1 MAQHLPSSFLIL
13 KRSPSSFNL
22 QPFQVIVV
30 TDDAIKKELAESA
43 MIGPGNAYRT
53 KDCSALAV
61 FLADLEVTRR
71 IAKVHTLG
79 GGHPDYLASMP
90 IRAGFFLGE
99 GMLASTLK
107 QTALEIASLSNPVPE
122 IEPIRSWSSK
132 NTAMAIQTY
141 VLAATS
147 HGLATAIMEGFDPR
161 RAKDILQV
169 PDRYAIPMLVATG
182 YPYEETNISADPSPR
197 LDLRDVVFGN
207 IFGRPLDLETLDD
220 DSKQKAF

>member
-1 MAQHLPSSFLIL
+1 MIL
-13 KRSPSSFNL
+13 DNLLRCKRSPSSFNL

-30 TDDAIKKELAESA
+30 RDDSIKKQLAESA
-43 MIGPGNAYRT
+43 MIGDGNAYRT
-53 KDCSALAV
+53 KDCSALVV
-61 FLADLEVTRR
+61 FLADLQVTER
-71 IAKVHTLG
+71 IGKVHSLG

-99 GMLASTLK
+99 GILASTIK
-107 QTALEIASLSNPVPE
+107 RTALEFASLSSPVPE

-161 RAKDILQV
+161 RTKDILRI

-182 YPYEETNISADPSPR
+182 YPYTENSSAEPSPR
-197 LDLRDVVFGN
+197 LDLRDVVFDN
-207 IFGRPLDLETLDD
+207 EFGHALNLEELEDDCDD
-220 DSKQKAF
+220 DLGQMS